1 MSGGRYSGGAP
12 MSFTR
17 LPTKRRGRRWK
28 LQREDEEAAKKS
40 GPVRTYRLTAEE
52 LKQRFG

>member
-1 MSGGRYSGGAP
+1 

-17 LPTKRRGRRWK
+17 LPTKRRGRRWQT
-28 LQREDEEAAKKS
+28 QREDEAAAKKS